1 MFSDPEKFDPENNN
15 LGINF
20 KNSEKVKKFI
30 ENSDF
35 TWKNAVISGP
45 VTNDAI
51 TLYVDN
57 PRVKKMVQ
65 LQTYQFLIE
74 LEKKTNLVLKT
85 VNVQISNTQQ

>member
-1 MFSDPEKFDPENNN
+1 MFSDPEKFDPENNA
-15 LGINF
+15 LGLNF

-35 TWKNAVISGP
+35 TWKKAVISGP
-45 VTNDAI
+45 VTNDTI

-85 VNVQISNTQQ
+85 INVQISNTQQ

>member
-1 MFSDPEKFDPENNN
+1 MFSDPEKFDPENNK

-30 ENSDF
+30 ENSNF
-35 TWKNAVISGP
+35 AWKQAVVSGP
-45 VTNDAI
+45 VTKDTI

-65 LQTYQFLIE
+65 LQTHQFLIE
-74 LEKKTNLVLKT
+74 LEKKTSLVFIT
-85 VNVQISNTQQ
+85 VKVQISNTQQ

>member
-1 MFSDPEKFDPENNN
+1 MFSDPEKLDPENNT

-30 ENSDF
+30 ENSNF
-35 TWKNAVISGP
+35 AWKKAVISGP
-45 VTNDAI
+45 VTNDTI

>member
-1 MFSDPEKFDPENNN
+1 MFSDPKKFDPENNA

-35 TWKNAVISGP
+35 TWKKAVISGP
-45 VTNDAI
+45 VTNDTI

-57 PRVKKMVQ
+57 PRVKKMVE

-85 VNVQISNTQQ
+85 INVQISNTQQ

>member
-1 MFSDPEKFDPENNN
+1 MFSDPEKFDPENNT

-57 PRVKKMVQ
+57 PRVKKIVQ

>member
-1 MFSDPEKFDPENNN
+1 MFSDPEKLDPENNT

-30 ENSDF
+30 ENSNF
-35 TWKNAVISGP
+35 TWKKAVISGP
-45 VTNDAI
+45 VTNDTI

-65 LQTYQFLIE
+65 LQTYQLLIE

>member
-1 MFSDPEKFDPENNN
+1 MFSDPKKFDPENNA

-35 TWKNAVISGP
+35 TWKKAVISGP
-45 VTNDAI
+45 VTNDTI

>member
-1 MFSDPEKFDPENNN
+1 MFSDPEQFDPENNT

-35 TWKNAVISGP
+35 TWKQAVVSGP
-45 VTNDAI
+45 VAGDTV

-65 LQTYQFLIE
+65 LQTYQFLID

>member
-1 MFSDPEKFDPENNN
+1 MFFDPEKFDPENNT

-35 TWKNAVISGP
+35 TWKKAVISGP
-45 VTNDAI
+45 VTNNAI